1 MTDQPHR
8 SPAPV
13 PTPGPS
19 PFKRAAPSPA
29 PDPADLV
36 LVDEPPPPTDYD
48 PADYRWV
55 PVRRV
60 PRFDGWSEEKQRRFI
75 QVLADTGLVAHAAK
89 AVGMSRE
96 SAYVLRRSAHG
107 AAFAAAWDTARE
119 HAAGL
124 IEDIV
129 FERAILGV
137 EHAVY
142 NDMGEVTGT
151 RLVHDNR
158 LLQYLLRHLRPDRY
172 GATAGERHA
181 SALPSSSSS
190 SSGEAAPVLEAKL
203 RAMEPALPAPPEQ
216 LLTPDELEH
225 ELEIAETADGTL
237 PRFLDEQRA
246 PKSDQR
252 IAHEAHEARM
262 ARGEAAMAKR
272 KAGGTLTQDEFAD
285 ENYCL
290 DPISNQAR
298 RRPRD

>member
-1 MTDQPHR
+1 MTDSPNPR
-8 SPAPV
+8 S
-13 PTPGPS
+13 
-19 PFKRAAPSPA
+19 
-29 PDPADLV
+29 PDPATAIAATDDADLA
-36 LVDEPPPPTDYD
+36 PPDTYD

-60 PRFDGWSEEKQRRFI
+60 PRYDGWTEEKQRRFI
-75 QVLADTGLVAHAAK
+75 ETLADTGLVGEAAK
-89 AVGMSRE
+89 AVGMSRA
-96 SAYVLRRSAHG
+96 SAYKLRRAAHG

-181 SALPSSSSS
+181 SALPSAS

-246 PKSDQR
+246 PKSDRR